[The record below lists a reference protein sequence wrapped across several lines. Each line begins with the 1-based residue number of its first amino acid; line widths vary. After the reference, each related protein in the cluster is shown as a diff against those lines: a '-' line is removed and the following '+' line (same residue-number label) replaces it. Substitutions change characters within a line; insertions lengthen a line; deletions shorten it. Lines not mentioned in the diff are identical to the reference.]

1 MSLAYYASWL
11 LTPSYNWLSIIS
23 VLLVFSSLFR
33 VINNKELNYNRYITS
48 NYVILSFSF
57 NLSFMAKPTT
67 ALGIVIISLL
77 FIIYEFKNINFK
89 KALPSVI
96 ILTLIITTSHILL
109 LNGSFTSYYNR
120 LIETTKRLELL
131 GGGHTLG
138 SRYIEMVELIK
149 QFFFKKFCFHQISDI
164 YIYAIGFVMVLLFII
179 KNKINASKIYTAI
192 MLAVLAAYPFFMF
205 KDGIVN
211 GFLWNR
217 SIELLFLNIIFYLL
231 YNR

>member
-1 MSLAYYASWL
+1 
-11 LTPSYNWLSIIS
+11 
-23 VLLVFSSLFR
+23 
-33 VINNKELNYNRYITS
+33 
-48 NYVILSFSF
+48 
-57 NLSFMAKPTT
+57 MAKPTT

-89 KALPSVI
+89 KALPSII
-96 ILTLIITTSHILL
+96 ILTVIITTSHILL
-109 LNGSFTSYYNR
+109 LNGSFTSYYNRLIETTYYNR

-179 KNKINASKIYTAI
+179 KNKINASKIYTAL
-192 MLAVLAAYPFFMF
+192 MLAVL
-205 KDGIVN
+205 
-211 GFLWNR
+211 
-217 SIELLFLNIIFYLL
+217 
-231 YNR
+231 